1 MDPDMDAFV
10 AEHDACDIREKLE
23 AADSGKVNQANKTGK
38 SKQDEQELV
47 RQVRN
52 ETAAMLDKAGSVSDS

>member
-1 MDPDMDAFV
+1 MDLDMAAFV
-10 AEHDACDIREKLE
+10 AEHYARDIREQLA
-23 AADSGKVNQANKTGK
+23 AADSGKANQVNKTGK
-38 SKQDEQELV
+38 SKQDEQERV